1 MAGITAAIS
10 DNGANIDDV
19 RVTTRSQDCRE
30 VLVDLDVWDLKQLN
44 AVIAQLR
51 TNKAVSKV
59 ERVNG

>member
-1 MAGITAAIS
+1 MA
-10 DNGANIDDV
+10 
-19 RVTTRSQDCRE
+19 RSKDFRE

-44 AVIAQLR
+44 AIIARLR